1 VVPVPG
7 PGSQVYQLKFDYQT
21 ALELFYREDDGT
33 IGIHIDLVIYL
44 PFVLRSSDGT
54 VHNLDP
60 QTGRAGLAPVLDL
73 FQGTITGVTV
83 DGDDTVERDGNG
95 NPVNVLGTL
104 TVDFADGGRLTV
116 PAGATPYDESWE
128 LHYCYDWPERR
139 FLPRLR
145 LRGRPGRG

>member
-73 FQGTITGVTV
+73 FQG
-83 DGDDTVERDGNG
+83 
-95 NPVNVLGTL
+95 
-104 TVDFADGGRLTV
+104 
-116 PAGATPYDESWE
+116 
-128 LHYCYDWPERR
+128 YDWPERR